1 MGHCDRLQLGA
12 PTWELDNPTYR
23 GVCSCSSGSGFFL
36 VSPKRLWQ
44 GTAGEYCLMSP
55 RHLTFEC
62 GVGTV
67 TTAYGDAPGSESPR
81 FLLLLSVLL
90 LSAASRSF
98 RHLHL
103 DQEGGLII
111 SEHTRHV
118 YE

>member
-1 MGHCDRLQLGA
+1 MGVGQPNLPRRMLLLFGV
-12 PTWELDNPTYR
+12 R
-23 GVCSCSSGSGFFL
+23 GLPGLSEKALAGDSGRS
-36 VSPKRLWQ
+36 
-44 GTAGEYCLMSP
+44 CLMSP

-67 TTAYGDAPGSESPR
+67 TTAYGDAPGSESLR